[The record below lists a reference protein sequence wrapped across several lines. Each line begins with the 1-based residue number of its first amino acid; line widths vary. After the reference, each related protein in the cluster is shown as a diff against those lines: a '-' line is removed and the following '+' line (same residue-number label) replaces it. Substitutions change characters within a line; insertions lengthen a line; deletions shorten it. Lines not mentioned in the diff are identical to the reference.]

1 MKDRRHLT
9 MLILLV
15 ASVFLC
21 LVACGIPTYIK
32 PTVTLI
38 SFDPYT
44 SNEDSF
50 VLSFSSDDLGSEGK
64 VGLLLLYRIESL
76 TPAKEDALI
85 SEFKRKYMNSDY
97 DGNPIRATDNEPVVT
112 KTISSEEVSLY
123 ALFDDESRSIGAP
136 DYSYAL
142 DSSGQFNSEFRL
154 VYNKDK
160 KTITLFEN
168 DVESETL
175 YLNTTSNPG
184 DNYIGLY
191 AAVSV
196 QSPNYSNYFWSKL
209 LFVGYIKV
217 TDE

>member
-32 PTVTLI
+32 PTVTI
-38 SFDPYT
+38 KPDEKYEDNQDFFTIDYT
-44 SNEDSF
+44 SE
-50 VLSFSSDDLGSEGK
+50 DLGADGK

-76 TPAKEDALI
+76 TPAEERDLI
-85 SEFKRKYMNSDY
+85 SEFKRKYMNSEY

-123 ALFDDESRSIGAP
+123 ALFNDESRSIGAP

-142 DSSGQFNSEFRL
+142 DSSGHFNSEFRL

-160 KTITLFEN
+160 KTITLLEDN
-168 DVESETL
+168 VESETL

-184 DNYIGLY
+184 NNYIGLY

-209 LFVGYIKV
+209 FFVGYIKV
-217 TDE
+217 TD

>member
-32 PTVTLI
+32 PTVTLL
-38 SFDPYT
+38 SYDPDT

-50 VLSFSSDDLGSEGK
+50 VLNYASDDLGAEGK

-76 TPAKEDALI
+76 TPAEERDLI
-85 SEFKRKYMNSDY
+85 SEFKRKYMNSEY

-123 ALFDDESRSIGAP
+123 ALFNDESRSIGAP

-142 DSSGQFNSEFRL
+142 DSSGHFNSRFRL
-154 VYNKDK
+154 VYNKAD

-184 DNYIGLY
+184 NNYIGLY

-209 LFVGYIKV
+209 FFVGYIKV
-217 TDE
+217 TD

>member
-9 MLILLV
+9 MLLLLV

-32 PTVTLI
+32 PTVTITPDYQYKDNQDTFTLN
-38 SFDPYT
+38 FT
-44 SNEDSF
+44 
-50 VLSFSSDDLGSEGK
+50 SDDLGSDGK

-76 TPAKEDALI
+76 TPAEERDLI
-85 SEFKRKYMNSDY
+85 SEFKRKYMNSEY

-123 ALFDDESRSIGAP
+123 ALFNDESRSIGAA
-136 DYSYAL
+136 DYSYDL
-142 DSSGQFNSEFRL
+142 DSSGHFNSKFRL
-154 VYNKDK
+154 VYNKAD
-160 KTITLFEN
+160 KTIALFEN

-184 DNYIGLY
+184 NNYIGLY

-209 LFVGYIKV
+209 FFVGYIKV
-217 TDE
+217 TD